1 MVGARLAA
9 LILSRA
15 ETVEEEEAVDEVE
28 TVEEVAAAE
37 EVVDQTGVEDDV
49 VIAAAAKALIDFD
62 VWVTFGLSG
71 GVLGTVVTLGDLI
84 GDRSCGGRPG
94 KRGSFSSFFFFGS
107 NFGTVDR
114 AACKD
119 CLE

>member
-1 MVGARLAA
+1 MTGARLAV

-15 ETVEEEEAVDEVE
+15 ETVEEEEAVEDAVVAVE
-28 TVEEVAAAE
+28 AA
-37 EVVDQTGVEDDV
+37 VVEDAV
-49 VIAAAAKALIDFD
+49 VVAAAAKALIDFV
-62 VWVTFGLSG
+62 VWDTFALAG
-71 GVLGTVVTLGDLI
+71 GVLGSVTLGDFI